1 MPISNITIQYINH
14 FKINAHDSFHCLL
27 PVRYTL
33 CPSGCN
39 IQYTDS
45 LSRYW
50 SYVPNRSS
58 NRLFLFSS
66 DEADFDV
73 DFVFDRL
80 RYYAFLSL
88 IPTLLIAIIT
98 SWSIYYKDNFLS
110 RLSQSFI
117 IIFPLNI
124 LFLILKE
131 RLDFTFRNHL
141 FRTKT
146 NLYVNIEQFTAQL
159 SSIMKTE
166 ELEKNSLM
174 KSFRC

>member
-1 MPISNITIQYINH
+1 MP
-14 FKINAHDSFHCLL
+14 L
-27 PVRYTL
+27 PDAIFST
-33 CPSGCN
+33 P
-39 IQYTDS
+39 I
-45 LSRYW
+45 LSADIGAM
-50 SYVPNRSS
+50 
-58 NRLFLFSS
+58 FLIALPIGYFYLV
-66 DEADFDV
+66 ATKQIFDV

-110 RLSQSFI
+110 RLLQSFI